1 MLMNVLITMA
11 DVNKTVKIF
20 MALSFVIVLLSMR
33 LSMKHSALV
42 SSTAASHSVS
52 NANSNTIQH

>member
-11 DVNKTVKIF
+11 DVNRIAKIF

-42 SSTAASHSVS
+42 SSTAESHSVS
-52 NANSNTIQH
+52 NANSNPIQH